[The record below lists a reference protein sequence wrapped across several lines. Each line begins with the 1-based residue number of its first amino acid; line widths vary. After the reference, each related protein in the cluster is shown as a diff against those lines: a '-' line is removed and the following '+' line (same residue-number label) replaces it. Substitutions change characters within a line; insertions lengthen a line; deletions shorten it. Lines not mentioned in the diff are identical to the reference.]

1 MVSYTFAVRKL
12 GQGALFTTLSD
23 NDTRNILLSL
33 FTTAASLMGFVLAA
47 GTFLVS
53 HVRDDAFSVL
63 RRSRSYP
70 QLNKLISSAIW
81 RLFGLSAA
89 SLAMLIAGPKLILL
103 EKIAVIYF
111 VSWSGLSLAAMTW
124 IVMQILSIPPKP

>member
-89 SLAMLIAGPKLILL
+89 SLAMLIVGPKLILL
-103 EKIAVIYF
+103 AKIAVIYF